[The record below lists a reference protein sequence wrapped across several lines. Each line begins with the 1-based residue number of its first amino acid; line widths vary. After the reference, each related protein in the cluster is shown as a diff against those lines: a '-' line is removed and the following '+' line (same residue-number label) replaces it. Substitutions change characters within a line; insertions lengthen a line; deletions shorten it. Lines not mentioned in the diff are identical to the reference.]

1 LTRRA
6 APGIDFSPMSASP
19 SQPQLFRRFA
29 ETIAFAS
36 VGAAALGLAGLPA
49 GWLSGAIIGVSAAAL
64 SGRQVFVPPQ
74 VGRIVYIILGISLGS
89 SVTPETVATMVTWP
103 LSMLALTIAMVAVT
117 TSVMAYLKFV
127 HGWDTLSALFA
138 AAPGA
143 LAQAMALAQD
153 TGADVRAI
161 AMVQT
166 VRLFI
171 LAVALP
177 IAFAAFGVAGLPPP
191 RGGGGPVLQSVLE
204 LAVLVAAS
212 AGAGWLAYRF
222 RIPGGLI
229 VGAMAASGVL
239 HGGGWVHA
247 FLPVPIAISSFIVM
261 GAMIGT
267 RLGGADV
274 KSLARLGL
282 VGIGALLVGTTVGCL
297 FAVAVA
303 WGLNLRLADVVMAYA
318 PGAIEAMTIIAFA
331 LHLDPVF
338 VGVHHLARFTFMS
351 MVLPAAVGLIRAY
364 EGRGKKDDE

>member
-1 LTRRA
+1 M
-6 APGIDFSPMSASP
+6 PHP
-19 SQPQLFRRFA
+19 STAKERLRRFA
-29 ETIAFAS
+29 ETIAIAS
-36 VGAAALGLAGLPA
+36 VGAAALGFAGLPA
-49 GWLSGAIIGVSAAAL
+49 GWLSGAIVGVSAAAL
-64 SGRQVFVPPQ
+64 SGRPVFVPTE
-74 VGRIVYIILGISLGS
+74 VGRAVYIILGISLGS
-89 SVTPETVATMVTWP
+89 SVTPATVATMVTWP
-103 LSMLALTIAMVAVT
+103 LSMLAVAVAMVAIT
-117 TSVMAYLKFV
+117 GSVMLYLKYV

-153 TGADVRAI
+153 TGANVRAI

-191 RGGGGPVLQSVLE
+191 RSSGNVPTAQLVIE
-204 LAVLVAAS
+204 LVVLVIAS
-212 AGAGWLAYRF
+212 GGAGWLAYRF
-222 RIPGGLI
+222 RLPGGLI

-247 FLPVPIAISSFIVM
+247 FLPVPVAICSFIVM

-267 RLGGADV
+267 RLGGADIRQ
-274 KSLARLGL
+274 LARLSL
-282 VGIGALLVGTTVGCL
+282 VGLGALLVGTSVGCG
-297 FAVAVA
+297 FAALVA
-303 WGLNLRLADVVMAYA
+303 WALNFRLGDVVMAYA

-351 MVLPAAVGLIRAY
+351 LVLPFAVGVIRAY
-364 EGRGKKDDE
+364 EGRKGKKEP

>member
-1 LTRRA
+1 MSVPPSRA
-6 APGIDFSPMSASP
+6 QS
-19 SQPQLFRRFA
+19 LFRFA
-29 ETIAFAS
+29 ETLAFAAI
-36 VGAAALGLAGLPA
+36 GGAALGLAGLPA
-49 GWLSGAIIGVSAAAL
+49 GWLSGAIVGVSAAAL
-64 SGRQVFVPPQ
+64 AGRQVFVPPR
-74 VGRIVYIILGISLGS
+74 VGRIVYVLLGISLGS

-103 LSMLALTIAMVAVT
+103 LSMMALALAMLAVT
-117 TSVMAYLKFV
+117 VAVMAYLKFV

-153 TGADVRAI
+153 TGANVRAI

-166 VRLFI
+166 VRLFV

-177 IAFAAFGVAGLPPP
+177 LAFAAFGVAGLPPP
-191 RGGGGPVLQSVLE
+191 RGGNAPLLRSLIE
-204 LAVLVAAS
+204 LGVLVVASSGAAL
-212 AGAGWLAYRF
+212 LAYRF
-222 RIPGGLI
+222 SVPGGLI

-247 FLPVPIAISSFIVM
+247 FLPVPVAICSFIVM

-267 RLGGADV
+267 RLGGADIRQ
-274 KSLARLGL
+274 LARLGL
-282 VGIGALLVGTTVGCL
+282 VGVGALTVGTTVGCL
-297 FAVAVA
+297 FALVVA
-303 WGLNLRLADVVMAYA
+303 WALSLRAADVFMAYA

-338 VGVHHLARFTFMS
+338 VGVHHLARFIFMS

-364 EGRGKKDDE
+364 EGRTGKSSDDPSP

>member
-1 LTRRA
+1 
-6 APGIDFSPMSASP
+6 MSAS
-19 SQPQLFRRFA
+19 STRRILLARRFA
-29 ETIAFAS
+29 ETLVFAAPGS
-36 VGAAALGLAGLPA
+36 ATLGLAGLPA
-49 GWLSGAIIGVSAAAL
+49 GWLSGAIVGVCVAAL
-64 SGRQVFVPPQ
+64 SGRPVFVPPQ
-74 VGRIVYIILGISLGS
+74 VGRAVYVILGISLGS

-103 LSMLALTIAMVAVT
+103 VSMLALTIAMIGVT
-117 TSVMAYLKFV
+117 VSVMAYLKFV
-127 HGWDTLSALFA
+127 HGWPTLDALFA

-153 TGADVRAI
+153 TGANVRAI

-177 IAFAAFGVAGLPPP
+177 LIFAAFGVAGLPPP
-191 RGGGGPVLQSVLE
+191 RGGNLPLMQLLIELGVIVLISSAAAL
-204 LAVLVAAS
+204 LA
-212 AGAGWLAYRF
+212 F
-222 RIPGGLI
+222 RLNMPGGLI

-239 HGGGWVHA
+239 HGGGFVHA
-247 FLPVPIAISSFIVM
+247 FLPVPVAICSFIVM

-274 KSLARLGL
+274 RQLARLSL
-282 VGIGALLVGTTVGCL
+282 VGIGALLVGITVGGL
-297 FAVAVA
+297 FAAGVA
-303 WGLNLRLADVVMAYA
+303 WALNLHLPDVVMAYA

-351 MVLPAAVGLIRAY
+351 LVLPAAVGVIRAY
-364 EGRGKKDDE
+364 EGKLKRNAEYLLR